1 MSGTASE
8 LKFSGLVNTGPLRRP
23 SLNESC
29 STDFSL
35 PITPE
40 INLENESINVNAANS
55 PPLKIKSPTEI
66 SSSTYCDINLS
77 SMPSYLPQMIVIFF
91 SFDNSLA
98 FF

>member
-55 PPLKIKSPTEI
+55 PPLKIKSPI
-66 SSSTYCDINLS
+66 GYGAFAQQHFV
-77 SMPSYLPQMIVIFF
+77 LPNRQGARDDARVLVM
-91 SFDNSLA
+91 NGMA
-98 FF
+98 FKAH